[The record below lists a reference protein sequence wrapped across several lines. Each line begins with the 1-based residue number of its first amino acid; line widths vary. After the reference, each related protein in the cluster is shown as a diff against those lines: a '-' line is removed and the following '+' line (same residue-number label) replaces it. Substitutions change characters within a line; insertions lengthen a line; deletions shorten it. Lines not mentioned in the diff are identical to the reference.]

1 MAEIANIPNRSV
13 LAACRGGC
21 RQPCTKVALEQV
33 SPLDLFAV
41 EVAMGALV
49 LCAAALARGARPSRP
64 SIPVLALGILDPGLA
79 ILLFDF
85 GLVHTA
91 ATHGAL
97 LLATDSLFTV
107 ALAVVLLGERV
118 GGRVAV
124 ALAAGFAGSALLS
137 LDSGGTMSTLSG
149 DALVVAAALSAA
161 VYAVLAR
168 RVVAGRNALSLTAE
182 QMLGAAVVA
191 LPLAAVM
198 IAAGHSHLTHADAGH
213 LLVTIT
219 VALLSS
225 VVPFVLYNIAIGG
238 VTAPP
243 RRSFSRSFRCLVHWR
258 RSCCSA
264 SISPRPSW
272 REARSWSSRPGWRR
286 SESTPS
292 GPSLHDCSADHRSWP
307 SHARAD
313 SRGGERAL
321 LSAGR
326 DRYGAGSDRRCLG
339 HGQGA
344 ALSLLRRQARPH
356 ACRDRAAGREH
367 HGRSAAAARCPR
379 HAQPTCAPGR
389 MRS

>member
-1 MAEIANIPNRSV
+1 MRS
-13 LAACRGGC
+13 
-21 RQPCTKVALEQV
+21 
-33 SPLDLFAV
+33 
-41 EVAMGALV
+41 GAGPRR
-49 LCAAALARGARPSRP
+49 APSRP
-64 SIPVLALGILDPGLA
+64 SIHVLALGVLDPGLA

-107 ALAVVLLGERV
+107 ALAVVLLGERM

-124 ALAAGFAGSALLS
+124 ALAAGFPARLLLS

-168 RVVAGRNALSLTAE
+168 RVVAGHTRFAHR
-182 QMLGAAVVA
+182 GADVGAGVVA

-213 LLVTIT
+213 LLVTMT

-225 VVPFVLYNIAIGG
+225 VVPFVLYNIAIGS
-238 VTAPP
+238 VTAT
-243 RRSFSRSFRCLVHWR
+243 SAALVLTLVPLFGAWR

-264 SISPRPSW
+264 SISRRPSW

-286 SESTPS
+286 SESRLS

-307 SHARAD
+307 GHARAD
-313 SRGGERAL
+313 L
-321 LSAGR
+321 
-326 DRYGAGSDRRCLG
+326 
-339 HGQGA
+339 Q
-344 ALSLLRRQARPH
+344 
-356 ACRDRAAGREH
+356 AAGNAFLI
-367 HGRSAAAARCPR
+367 GRA
-379 HAQPTCAPGR
+379 
-389 MRS
+389 